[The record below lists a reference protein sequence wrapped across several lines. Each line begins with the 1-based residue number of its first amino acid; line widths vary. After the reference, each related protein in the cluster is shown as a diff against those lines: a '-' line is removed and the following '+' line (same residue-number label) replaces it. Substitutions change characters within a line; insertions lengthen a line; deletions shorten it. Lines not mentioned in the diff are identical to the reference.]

1 MDASKSA
8 ASSLPPC
15 SICRTAQ
22 SAYCCPRCS
31 IRTCSLRCCLEHKSR
46 TGCNGKRDRAA
57 FCSLARFTDAQ
68 LASDFHFLE
77 DVLKCGERAGRFLG
91 EEMGGH
97 TGGGGGRR
105 GRGEPSGAGRQNEQ
119 RHSKNGSMDEDGG
132 APISPLLRLSMKA
145 AKENEKGSAHQN
157 AEEASPFEAAA
168 SEPPA
173 SKLDEREEGEVEEMK
188 QSSAA
193 ASEQDAN
200 VAPMAKRQR
209 LGDDVTGSTD
219 KNATLDSNLLNICQ
233 PASSSAPNEGD
244 GTGNQQMPNPIAIA
258 ASTASSSV
266 VSKVKVADPE
276 WLARYPPH
284 MRRLVRA
291 AADRNTTLL
300 LMPGGMARR
309 KENTTTHSPKQ
320 DVIRWRVELRF
331 HLQTPSSSPGCG
343 DAMGGTSDG
352 SPCSVVTIFV
362 DGIPE
367 SNKLSDILSAQL
379 DVNPEGKN
387 REARSKLRSMASMTR
402 KSLRILIK
410 VLPCPASRPVYTEI
424 GSGSSIA
431 DALRGLTV
439 VEYPVFEIVKEADLA
454 HFPRKIEELAGAD

>member
-1 MDASKSA
+1 
-8 ASSLPPC
+8 
-15 SICRTAQ
+15 
-22 SAYCCPRCS
+22 
-31 IRTCSLRCCLEHKSR
+31 
-46 TGCNGKRDRAA
+46 
-57 FCSLARFTDAQ
+57 
-68 LASDFHFLE
+68 
-77 DVLKCGERAGRFLG
+77 
-91 EEMGGH
+91 MGGH

-105 GRGEPSGAGRQNEQ
+105 GRGKPSGAGRQNEQ
-119 RHSKNGSMDEDGG
+119 RQSKNGPMDEDGG
-132 APISPLLRLSMKA
+132 APISPLLRLSMKV
-145 AKENEKGSAHQN
+145 AKENEKGVAHQN
-157 AEEASPFEAAA
+157 AEEASPLEAAA

-188 QSSAA
+188 QSSAGA
-193 ASEQDAN
+193 PEQDAN
-200 VAPMAKRQR
+200 VAPTAKRQR
-209 LGDDVTGSTD
+209 LDDDVASSTD
-219 KNATLDSNLLNICQ
+219 KNATMDSNLLNICQ

-258 ASTASSSV
+258 ASTASGSA

-276 WLARYPPH
+276 WLARHPPH
-284 MRRLVRA
+284 LRRLVRA

-320 DVIRWRVELRF
+320 DVIRWRIELRF
-331 HLQTPSSSPGCG
+331 HLQTPSSSSFPREDSG
-343 DAMGGTSDG
+343 DVMGGTSDG

-379 DVNPEGKN
+379 GVNPEGKN

-402 KSLRILIK
+402 TSLRILTK

-424 GSGSSIA
+424 GPGSSIA

-439 VEYPVFEIVKEADLA
+439 VEYPVIEIVKEADLV
-454 HFPRKIEELAGAD
+454 HFPRKIEELSGAD

>member
-1 MDASKSA
+1 M
-8 ASSLPPC
+8 
-15 SICRTAQ
+15 
-22 SAYCCPRCS
+22 
-31 IRTCSLRCCLEHKSR
+31 RTCSLRCCLEHKSR

-77 DVLKCGERAGRFLG
+77 DVLKCGERAGRFVR

-105 GRGEPSGAGRQNEQ
+105 GRGKPSGAGRQKEQ
-119 RHSKNGSMDEDGG
+119 RQSKNGSMDEDGG
-132 APISPLLRLSMKA
+132 APISPLLRLSMKV
-145 AKENEKGSAHQN
+145 AKENEKGVAHQN
-157 AEEASPFEAAA
+157 AEEASPLEAAA

-188 QSSAA
+188 QSSAGA
-193 ASEQDAN
+193 TEQDAN

-209 LGDDVTGSTD
+209 LDDDVTSSTD
-219 KNATLDSNLLNICQ
+219 KNATMGSNLLNICQ
-233 PASSSAPNEGD
+233 PASSSVPNEGD

-258 ASTASSSV
+258 ASNASSSV

-276 WLARYPPH
+276 WLARHPPH
-284 MRRLVRA
+284 LRRLVRA

-320 DVIRWRVELRF
+320 DVIRWRIELRF
-331 HLQTPSSSPGCG
+331 HLHTPSSSSSSSPCG
-343 DAMGGTSDG
+343 DSDDAMGGTSDG

-379 DVNPEGKN
+379 GVNPEGKN

-402 KSLRILIK
+402 MSLRILTK

-424 GSGSSIA
+424 GSGSSVA

-439 VEYPVFEIVKEADLA
+439 VEYPVFEIVKEADLV
-454 HFPRKIEELAGAD
+454 HFPRKIEELSGAD

>member
-1 MDASKSA
+1 
-8 ASSLPPC
+8 
-15 SICRTAQ
+15 
-22 SAYCCPRCS
+22 
-31 IRTCSLRCCLEHKSR
+31 
-46 TGCNGKRDRAA
+46 
-57 FCSLARFTDAQ
+57 
-68 LASDFHFLE
+68 
-77 DVLKCGERAGRFLG
+77 
-91 EEMGGH
+91 MGGH

-209 LGDDVTGSTD
+209 FDDDVTGSTD

-233 PASSSAPNEGD
+233 PASSSAPNQGD

-331 HLQTPSSSPGCG
+331 HLQTPLSSPGCG